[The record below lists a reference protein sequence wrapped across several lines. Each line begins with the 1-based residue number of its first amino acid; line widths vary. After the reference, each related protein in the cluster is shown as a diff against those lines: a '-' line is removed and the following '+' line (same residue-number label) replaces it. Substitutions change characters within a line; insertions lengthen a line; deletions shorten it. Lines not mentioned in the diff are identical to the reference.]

1 MSNELATTNT
11 QLPMINIPEGF
22 VNTVNMDSFEG
33 AAAVANAL
41 NASVSLNEYENDI
54 LDVVDIVTVP
64 GVRAQSGEECINTHL
79 ILSDGTTVF
88 SQSAGI
94 ARSAKFIVGFLG
106 DYIHDGI
113 RLRVKEQKLRNGN
126 TLKSLEIVS
135 ASA

>member
-1 MSNELATTNT
+1 MPNTELATTDK
-11 QLPMINIPEGF
+11 LPMTTISEGF

-33 AAAVANAL
+33 AATVANAI
-41 NASVSLNEYENDI
+41 NASVSLNDYENDI

-64 GVRAQSGEECINTHL
+64 GVRAQSGDECINTHL
-79 ILSDGTTVF
+79 ILADGTTVF

-113 RLRVKEQKLRNGN
+113 RVRVKEQKLRNGN
-126 TLKSLEIVS
+126 SLKSLEIVA

>member
-1 MSNELATTNT
+1 MSSTELATTNQT
-11 QLPMINIPEGF
+11 ANISIPDGF
-22 VNTVNMDSFEG
+22 VNTVDMNTFEG

-41 NASVSLNEYENDI
+41 NASVSLNEYEGEVLHVI
-54 LDVVDIVTVP
+54 DIVTVP
-64 GVRAQSGEECINTHL
+64 GTRALSGEDCINTHL
-79 ILSDGTTVF
+79 LLADGTTVF

-113 RLRVKEQKLRNGN
+113 CLRVKEQKLRNGN

>member
-1 MSNELATTNT
+1 MANELATTNT
-11 QLPMINIPEGF
+11 QLPMIAIPDGF

-54 LDVVDIVTVP
+54 LYVVDIVTVP
-64 GVRAQSGEECINTHL
+64 GVRVQSGEECINTHL
-79 ILSDGTTVF
+79 ILNDGTTVF